1 MRKPLSIALL
11 LLSLLAMPYLAEGQ
25 EKIKGSKTIITKN
38 LELDLEGVTSIE
50 TSRTVCVEI
59 VDRDITEIELSAN
72 DNLMEYVNVYVVDG
86 TLKATLTGIDGSVR
100 RSKIK
105 VKIPYNGSF
114 KEFKSSS
121 GSEILCDQ
129 YMQMPD
135 LNIDVSTIGK
145 VKIYATVAG
154 NCYIRS
160 ETSSEVDLNAK
171 IVGDCDIK
179 TLSSSEVSAHISAN
193 ELYVD
198 ASGASRVDMDGH
210 VASLVVRTTSSA
222 YFDGEY
228 LKAQNGDL
236 YASSGSAI
244 IYFGTG
250 NFITNTTGTATIT
263 NTKFLDE

>member
-1 MRKPLSIALL
+1 MKKLLTITLL
-11 LLSLLAMPYLAEGQ
+11 LLVVPILAEAQ
-25 EKIKGSKTIITKN
+25 EKTKGSKTIITKS

-50 TSRTVCVEI
+50 ASRTVCIEI
-59 VDRDITEIELSAN
+59 VDKDISEIVVSAN

-86 TLKATLTGIDGSVR
+86 TLKATLTGLEGSVR
-100 RSKIK
+100 RSKVK

-114 KEFKSSS
+114 KSFSSSS

-135 LNIDVSTIGK
+135 LEIDVTTIGK

-160 ETSSEVDLNAK
+160 ETSGEVELTAK
-171 IVGDCDIK
+171 IVGNCDVK
-179 TLSSSEVSAHISAN
+179 SLSSSEVSAHLSAN

-198 ASGASRVDMDGH
+198 ASGASRIDVDGH

-250 NFITNTTGTATIT
+250 NFTTNTTGTATIT
-263 NTKFLDE
+263 NTKFLNE